1 MFNKSFIKTIIIYG
15 FIAGLL
21 TLAYCLLINSLGQT
35 PLDGKKAPSIL
46 LSIIMMV
53 FAVKNYRKNNPDETL
68 HFWEGL
74 AVANLTNIFGAC
86 ISALGLYFWL
96 SADGNTVLADYI
108 KQTID
113 MLNVPAVKSEYV
125 KEMGIDSFKMI
136 IEAFKIL
143 SPKDIAVDEII
154 GLKGKTPLGIL
165 VSIMIS
171 LYFRRQYQYIK
182 KP

>member
-1 MFNKSFIKTIIIYG
+1 MFNKSFTKTIIIYG

-21 TLAYCLLINSLGQT
+21 TLAYCLLINNIGQI
-35 PLDGKKAPSIL
+35 PLDGKKAPSMFFSIL
-46 LSIIMMV
+46 MMV
-53 FAVKNYRKNNPDETL
+53 LAVKNYRKSNPDETL
-68 HFWEGL
+68 HFWEGF

-86 ISALGLYFWL
+86 VSALGLYFWL
-96 SADGNTVLADYI
+96 SASGNTILADYI

-113 MLNVPAVKSEYV
+113 MLNVPAVKNGYV
-125 KEMGIDSFKMI
+125 KEMGIASFNTI
-136 IEAFKIL
+136 VEAFKIL
-143 SPKDIAVDEII
+143 SPKDIAIDEII
-154 GLKGKTPLGIL
+154 GLKGKMPLGIL